1 VRILEGVADLPTWD
15 AETLQGVVGE
25 LRRRIPDLHVEW
37 DLAAG
42 EEWCSVAFCGQLV
55 AALRAPTAVGRAT
68 RFAFILAGSTVADE
82 MQAVLQRADA
92 RPVELEDFEA
102 VILSI
107 EPEDFVVF
115 AGLELPHEE
124 AFDPTRFA
132 ANDLVFVTT

>member
-1 VRILEGVADLPTWD
+1 MRILEGVADLPTWD
-15 AETLQGVVGE
+15 AETFQGVVGE
-25 LRRRIPDLHVEW
+25 LRRLIPELHVEW

-42 EEWCSVAFCGQLV
+42 QEWCSVVLCDELV

-82 MQAVLQRADA
+82 MQAVLRRGDA
-92 RPVELEDFEA
+92 HPVELEDFEA

-115 AGLELPHEE
+115 AGLELPHKEV
-124 AFDPTRFA
+124 FDSTRFA